1 MPQNRH
7 LPARAVIFQPYL
19 AQLTN
24 QGKPMYTHR
33 LIFPASVLRGRGA
46 IAHLGRM
53 CGRLGQRALL
63 IGGKQALAFAEPLVV
78 RQLEESGVSYLGSEW
93 YGGECSET
101 QIHRLADLLERQ
113 GVEVVIAAGGGRALD
128 TAKAAAV
135 HGHIPVMTL
144 PTVAATCAAMTPLV
158 FRYHDDGQFRD
169 MQALP
174 EGPAAAVI
182 DADILARTP
191 LPGFAAGL
199 GDTLAKWYEYR
210 AVSAAQVN
218 PSLAAVVRA
227 HSELCYS
234 LIVDHAEEACRAVRS
249 GQANAA
255 LEQVLDAVF
264 LYAGL
269 TSVMSN
275 GGHTGAAHALYEGF
289 TGCARTRHVAHGLLV
304 GFGNL
309 CLLALEQRHDNEIA
323 SAIGLARAAGI
334 PVTLEE
340 IAPGLTPQERG
351 TILQRAVR
359 APDMANMPFRVDVP
373 MLQAAIDHVHRL
385 AAKTV

>member
-1 MPQNRH
+1 
-7 LPARAVIFQPYL
+7 
-19 AQLTN
+19 
-24 QGKPMYTHR
+24 MYTHR
-33 LIFPASVLRGRGA
+33 LIFPGSVLRGRGA

-63 IGGKQALAFAEPLVV
+63 VGGKRALAFAEPLVV

-101 QIHRLADLLERQ
+101 QILRLSDLLERH

-135 HGHIPVMTL
+135 QCHIPVMTL
-144 PTVAATCAAMTPLV
+144 PTVASTCAAMTPLV

-210 AVSAAQVN
+210 AVSATQANQA
-218 PSLAAVVRA
+218 LAGVVRA
-227 HSELCYS
+227 HSELCHT
-234 LIVDHAEEACRAVRS
+234 LIAAHAADACAAVRA

-289 TGCARTRHVAHGLLV
+289 TGSPRTRHVAHGLLV

-309 CLLALEQRHDNEIA
+309 CLLALEQRHDHELIA
-323 SAIGLARAAGI
+323 AIGLARAAGI
-334 PVTLEE
+334 PASLEE
-340 IAPGLTPQERG
+340 IAPGLTPPE
-351 TILQRAVR
+351 IAPVLQRAVR
-359 APDMANMPFRVDVP
+359 SADMANMPFPVDVP
-373 MLQAAIDHVHRL
+373 LLQAAIDRVHRL
-385 AAKTV
+385 AAQGV